1 MRKPARSCLAS
12 VLPLLAALLAA
23 PAGSIAASAADAV
36 GEVASARGKATG
48 ILSGTARELAP
59 GADVF
64 LDETLQ
70 TSAQSRLSLQLG
82 TDTKLQLGERT
93 KLKIDKAI
101 VEQGGEIVLE
111 RGAMLF
117 DRVDSGKGGSLVVR
131 TPFSVIATRGTA
143 FFVGP
148 SNGVTGV
155 FVQRGVV
162 AVRTKGGTVAL
173 QPGEGTHLTSARA
186 APTPPKKWGAA
197 RVAAALKSVN

>member
-1 MRKPARSCLAS
+1 MRTVAPSR
-12 VLPLLAALLAA
+12 PLLAAAVLLGLSAVV
-23 PAGSIAASAADAV
+23 PPASAADAV
-36 GEVASARGKATG
+36 GAVASTRGKATG
-48 ILSGTARELAP
+48 LLAGASRELAT

-111 RGAMLF
+111 RGAMMF

-131 TPFSVIATRGTA
+131 TQFSVIATRGTA

-148 SNGVTGV
+148 SNGVIGV
-155 FVQRGVV
+155 MVRRGTV
-162 AVRTKGGTVAL
+162 AVRTKGGTVTL
-173 QPGEGTHLTSARA
+173 QPTEGTDLTTASA

-197 RVAAALKSVN
+197 RVAAAMKSVN

>member
-111 RGAMLF
+111 RGAG
-117 DRVDSGKGGSLVVR
+117 RGGAEERQLSFGSRSPSQAATTGSAGRRRAYASSL
-131 TPFSVIATRGTA
+131 
-143 FFVGP
+143 
-148 SNGVTGV
+148 
-155 FVQRGVV
+155 
-162 AVRTKGGTVAL
+162 
-173 QPGEGTHLTSARA
+173 ARA
-186 APTPPKKWGAA
+186 AAG
-197 RVAAALKSVN
+197 SVSASATASS

>member
-1 MRKPARSCLAS
+1 MRTLARACSLA
-12 VLPLLAALLAA
+12 VLATLLAA

-36 GEVASARGKATG
+36 GEVASTRGKATG
-48 ILSGTARELAP
+48 LLAGTSRELST

-82 TDTKLQLGERT
+82 TETKLQLGERT
-93 KLKIDKAI
+93 KLRIDKAI

-117 DRVDSGKGGSLVVR
+117 DRADAGKGGSLVVR

-148 SNGVTGV
+148 SNGVIGV
-155 FVQRGVV
+155 MVRRGTV
-162 AVRTKGGTVAL
+162 AVRTKGGTVSL
-173 QPGEGTHLTSARA
+173 TPGEGTDLTTANA

-197 RVAAALKSVN
+197 RIAAAMKSVN